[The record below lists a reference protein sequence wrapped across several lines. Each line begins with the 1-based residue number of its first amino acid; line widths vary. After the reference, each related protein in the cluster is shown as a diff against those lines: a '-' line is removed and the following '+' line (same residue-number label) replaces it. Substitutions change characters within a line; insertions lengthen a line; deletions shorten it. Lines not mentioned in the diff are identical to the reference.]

1 MLDVTFFVANNFS
14 HARDSPEMQFLL
26 DEHYQDYL
34 VNHSGF
40 FYNANAQSPE
50 DHLIQCLYHVST
62 TSFDLQIKP
71 VIQTNLPAQ
80 YYSGFQVVSNDLETY
95 RDLGLVVSTLML
107 H

>member
-34 VNHSGF
+34 VKHSGF

-50 DHLIQCLYHVST
+50 DHMIQCLYHVST

-107 H
+107 Q